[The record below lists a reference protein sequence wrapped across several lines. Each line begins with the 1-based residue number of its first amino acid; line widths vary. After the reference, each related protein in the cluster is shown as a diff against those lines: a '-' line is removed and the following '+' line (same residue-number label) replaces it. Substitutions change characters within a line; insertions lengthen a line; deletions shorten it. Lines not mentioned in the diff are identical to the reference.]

1 MPELTALLEGIL
13 FAAPEPV
20 ALEDLASG
28 LDLSREE
35 VAQGLRK
42 LHYQYQEDDRGLR
55 LKAFEGRF
63 TLTNKAEVSRAINQV
78 LAAPKRVSLTEA
90 SLETLAIVAYH
101 QPVTRTEIEE
111 IRGVSAEQTLRT
123 LSRHNLVTELGRRE
137 QPGNPIEYGTTEE
150 FLYHFDL
157 QNLSHL
163 PDREEIRNRLKQEGE
178 LPASQETSSGEAR
191 LEAESSAAAENT
203 SAEEIQS
210 FPETGEAKENTEPDK
225 NSSAGADENTSAGA
239 DENESFR
246 EGEGERENN
255 EKG

>member
-20 ALEDLASG
+20 ALEELASG

-42 LHYQYQEDDRGLR
+42 LHYQYQEENRGLR

-78 LAAPKRVSLTEA
+78 LAVPKQVSLTEA

-178 LPASQETSSGEAR
+178 LPVSQETASRKAGA
-191 LEAESSAAAENT
+191 EAENSPAGEDDSSR
-203 SAEEIQS
+203 
-210 FPETGEAKENTEPDK
+210 EAG
-225 NSSAGADENTSAGA
+225 GA
-239 DENESFR
+239 
-246 EGEGERENN
+246 RENN
-255 EKG
+255 EEG

>member
-42 LHYQYQEDDRGLR
+42 LHYQYQEENRGLR

-78 LAAPKRVSLTEA
+78 LAVPKQVSLTEA

-137 QPGNPIEYGTTEE
+137 QLGNPIEYGTTEE

-178 LPASQETSSGEAR
+178 LPVSQETASRKAGA
-191 LEAESSAAAENT
+191 EAENSPAGEDDSSR
-203 SAEEIQS
+203 
-210 FPETGEAKENTEPDK
+210 EAG
-225 NSSAGADENTSAGA
+225 GA
-239 DENESFR
+239 
-246 EGEGERENN
+246 RENN
-255 EKG
+255 EEG

>member
-28 LDLSREE
+28 LDLSIEE

-42 LHYQYQEDDRGLR
+42 LHYQYQEENRGLR

-78 LAAPKRVSLTEA
+78 LAAPKRVKLTEA

-178 LPASQETSSGEAR
+178 LPASQETASGEAG
-191 LEAESSAAAENT
+191 AAVE
-203 SAEEIQS
+203 
-210 FPETGEAKENTEPDK
+210 
-225 NSSAGADENTSAGA
+225 NSSVGEDDSSREAGGA
-239 DENESFR
+239 
-246 EGEGERENN
+246 RENN
-255 EKG
+255 EEG

>member
-28 LDLSREE
+28 LDLSIEE

-42 LHYQYQEDDRGLR
+42 LHYQYQEENRGLR

-78 LAAPKRVSLTEA
+78 LAAPKRVKLTEA

-178 LPASQETSSGEAR
+178 LPVSQETASRKAGA
-191 LEAESSAAAENT
+191 EAENSPAGEDDSSR
-203 SAEEIQS
+203 
-210 FPETGEAKENTEPDK
+210 EAG
-225 NSSAGADENTSAGA
+225 GA
-239 DENESFR
+239 
-246 EGEGERENN
+246 RENN
-255 EKG
+255 EEG

>member
-42 LHYQYQEDDRGLR
+42 LHYQYQEENRGLR

-78 LAAPKRVSLTEA
+78 LAVPKQVSLTEA

-178 LPASQETSSGEAR
+178 LPVSQETASRKAGA
-191 LEAESSAAAENT
+191 EAENSPAGEDDSSR
-203 SAEEIQS
+203 
-210 FPETGEAKENTEPDK
+210 EAG
-225 NSSAGADENTSAGA
+225 GA
-239 DENESFR
+239 
-246 EGEGERENN
+246 RENN
-255 EKG
+255 EEG